1 MGIPH
6 LAKNERDMGHPSVVA
21 CCRLSWT
28 RRWIFTNLSVQI
40 DDGYLTSRKKR
51 ARYGAPECCCM
62 LQAELDAEVDL
73 YGSFRADRR
82 WNPTSRSFFARCGI
96 PQPSTCNFRL
106 DPFNNHGFNRDR
118 LVRLVL

>member
-82 WNPTSRSFFARCGI
+82 WVSHISQKTSEIWGTR
-96 PQPSTCNFRL
+96 
-106 DPFNNHGFNRDR
+106 
-118 LVRLVL
+118 VLLHAAG